1 MGLSCDIRD
10 SEPHGRP
17 SSDLCEVEEST
28 AGKLTR
34 WFKDD
39 EFYHLALLELADWE
53 VHAMPCD
60 RPTVAQVSDLVQRD
74 CSS

>member
-1 MGLSCDIRD
+1 M
-10 SEPHGRP
+10 
-17 SSDLCEVEEST
+17 EEST